1 MLALATDHSLEPT
14 PLRHYV
20 EVLRRRKWT
29 LVAVALAVPIA
40 AVVLSLRSEAAF
52 QGASQVLLSDQNLG
66 GELGGGQFSPLAED
80 PDRVVAT
87 QARIARTPDL
97 ARRVLRA
104 TGIGSMT
111 VGEFI
116 GSSSVTEVG
125 DTNILEF
132 TVVSPDPD
140 VAERL
145 ATGYGQQF
153 VRYSRAIETA
163 AIERAQNDVRAEMA
177 RVASQGGRD
186 SALFSQLSGEAR
198 ALRTMAAL
206 RGSKAQLLRR
216 AETTEQVAPR
226 KTRAECSGSSRASC
240 SASSSWRFWK
250 R

>member
-52 QGASQVLLSDQNLG
+52 QGASQVLLSDQNLS

-198 ALRTMAAL
+198 RCEPWRLSAARRRSSFVEQRRPSRLHRVRHAL
-206 RGSKAQLLRR
+206 
-216 AETTEQVAPR
+216 
-226 KTRAECSGSSRASC
+226 ECSGSSRASC